1 MPNPRH
7 PAAGPR
13 PGDQVT
19 LRIDDVAFGGAG
31 VGRLG
36 GFAVFVPFTITGELV
51 VARVEQVRRHYAT
64 ARCERVIEPAN
75 SRVSPPCR
83 YFGECGGCDYQHIDY
98 AEQLRTKQKQ
108 VADQLRKRSAL
119 SRLAVGAMI
128 PSPKNYGFRNRIT
141 VHSDGKS
148 VGFFCK
154 NSRDLVDVEECPIAT
169 AEVNRQLR
177 EYRGRG
183 KTQAHR
189 TLRER
194 PEVITFSQT
203 NDLVGE
209 MMIEQVLAWFSGG
222 KVVDAYCG
230 SGFFAHR
237 LAAVAVEVLGIDWSQ
252 PAIEQA
258 RSKAAANES
267 FLCGDVGELLPDA
280 LRTFKPDCIV
290 LDPSADGLSSE
301 ATTAIDEGD
310 PAQIIYVS
318 CNPSTFARDAER
330 IAHRSCL
337 REVQPFDMFPQ
348 TAEIELV
355 ARFQSIRHTT

>member
-1 MPNPRH
+1 M
-7 PAAGPR
+7 
-13 PGDQVT
+13 V
-19 LRIDDVAFGGAG
+19 
-31 VGRLG
+31 
-36 GFAVFVPFTITGELV
+36 
-51 VARVEQVRRHYAT
+51 
-64 ARCERVIEPAN
+64 
-75 SRVSPPCR
+75 
-83 YFGECGGCDYQHIDY
+83 
-98 AEQLRTKQKQ
+98 
-108 VADQLRKRSAL
+108 
-119 SRLAVGAMI
+119 
-128 PSPKNYGFRNRIT
+128 
-141 VHSDGKS
+141 
-148 VGFFCK
+148 
-154 NSRDLVDVEECPIAT
+154 
-169 AEVNRQLR
+169 
-177 EYRGRG
+177 
-183 KTQAHR
+183 
-189 TLRER
+189 
-194 PEVITFSQT
+194 
-203 NDLVGE
+203 
-209 MMIEQVLAWFSGG
+209 EQVLAWFSGG

-237 LAAVAVEVLGIDWSQ
+237 LAAVAVEVLGIDWSR

-258 RSKAAANES
+258 RSKATANER